1 MSPPTLIV
9 DANVLI
15 DYLETD
21 ISILSLVSRHLGP
34 VCVATPVLREVL
46 GLDASECEDLGIAII
61 EPTLE
66 EALQARSRE
75 RGGPSFQDR
84 ICLAIARHRGFI
96 CATNDKG
103 LRRACGAAG
112 VEVQWGLELAMRL
125 VQGGHLP
132 SEDARAIARQMREP
146 PPSISA
152 SVLAAF
158 ELQLDE
164 LVD

>member
-1 MSPPTLIV
+1 MPPPTLII

-46 GLDASECEDLGIAII
+46 ELDASECEDLGIAII
-61 EPTLE
+61 EPTLK
-66 EALQARSRE
+66 EARQAGPRR
-75 RGGPSFQDR
+75 RGGLSFQDR
-84 ICLAIARHRGFI
+84 ICLAIARHRGLV

-103 LRRACGAAG
+103 LRRACGSAS
-112 VEVQWGLELAMRL
+112 VEVQWGLELAIRL

-132 SEDARAIARQMREP
+132 PEDARTIARQMHEL
-146 PPSISA
+146 PSISA
-152 SVLAAF
+152 RVLEAF
-158 ELQLDE
+158 ERQLDE
-164 LVD
+164 LDD